1 MRVLVRT
8 CLTTTTLST
17 LLGLVILANPAAA
30 ADPDN
35 IWAKENWMFRLRAI
49 DVAPDESSKVN
60 IGGHA
65 SVDNTV
71 VPEFDISY
79 FFTDNISAELIL
91 ATSRHNL
98 T

>member
-1 MRVLVRT
+1 MRT

-17 LLGLVILANPAAA
+17 LLGLVILTNPAAA

-60 IGGHA
+60 IGGMPV
-65 SVDNTV
+65 ST
-71 VPEFDISY
+71 IQSY
-79 FFTDNISAELIL
+79 QNSISAIFSQIISLP
-91 ATSRHNL
+91 N
-98 T
+98 